1 MIKSSKFL
9 GIVLLV
15 IGGFALIGVIFRNYD
30 FITISNTILSLLFIF
45 VGVKMISR
53 THGENCQCSMCK
65 YSKKVENKI
74 DNMSKGDHFDSE
86 LD

>member
-65 YSKKVENKI
+65 YSRKVDSKI
-74 DNMSKGDHFDSE
+74 NEMSKDNNSDNV
-86 LD
+86 